1 MDITATSPKLDQSTI
16 SWNMPPG
23 EGKQRTPNRKD
34 RTPKDQN
41 GKRSVSSI
49 VGKSPAG
56 KSKYV
61 PSNPTHLGIMNARGG
76 QPREDGQKYVP
87 SDPSA
92 LGVSPARGGQPG
104 QDRSKPSLLKS
115 KKDKARSQMH
125 RAQTA

>member
-16 SWNMPPG
+16 SWNLPPG

-41 GKRSVSSI
+41 GKRSVSFM
-49 VGKSPAG
+49 VGKSPSG

-61 PSNPTHLGIMNARGG
+61 PSNPTDLGITNARGG
-76 QPREDGQKYVP
+76 QLKDEGHKYVP

-104 QDRSKPSLLKS
+104 QDRSKQSLRKS
-115 KKDKARSQMH
+115 KTNIARSQMH
-125 RAQTA
+125 RA